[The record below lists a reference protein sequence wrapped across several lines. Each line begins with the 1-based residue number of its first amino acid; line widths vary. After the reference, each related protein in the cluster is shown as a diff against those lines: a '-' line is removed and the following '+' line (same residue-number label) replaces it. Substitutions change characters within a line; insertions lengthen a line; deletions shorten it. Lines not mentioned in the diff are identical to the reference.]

1 MGARAAEVLTPVT
14 ARRQDGFVRAEAMR
28 CAVFHVQ
35 SNDTHAL
42 AVLHDQVEGKV
53 LEVLDEV
60 DVVTQRLAVEC
71 VQEGMA
77 STVSGGCATVG
88 LEIFPSGVREKG
100 MP

>member
-1 MGARAAEVLTPVT
+1 MGARAAEVRAPVT
-14 ARRQDGFVRAEAMR
+14 ARRQDGLVRAEAMR

-42 AVLHDQVEGKV
+42 AVLHDQAEGKV
-53 LEVLDEV
+53 LDEV
-60 DVVTQRLAVEC
+60 GVVTQRLAVEC
-71 VQEGMA
+71 VQKGMA
-77 STVSGGCATVG
+77 STISGGCATVG